1 MILEATSQ
9 LIDSCQFL
17 LQLPDVVLIK
27 DEDSDID
34 DASQQGE
41 LLILFTWIVQTVKR
55 WLHGGSCEGWRTV
68 LQVQCEPGLTGL
80 IV

>member
-1 MILEATSQ
+1 MGNRPVTLFPLMILEATSQ

-27 DEDSDID
+27 DEDSDMD

-41 LLILFTWIVQTVKR
+41 LLILFTWNVQDIMVAR
-55 WLHGGSCEGWRTV
+55 
-68 LQVQCEPGLTGL
+68 
-80 IV
+80 